1 MYNTAYRL
9 YTVAY
14 CLIVGGADDAIDAEE
29 ADADEAGDEADDD
42 ADDAPRDVFKSWVA
56 TRYAAESHLRKLVQ
70 LFCRDCSRGSFVLG
84 M

>member
-29 ADADEAGDEADDD
+29 ADDDEAGDEADDD
-42 ADDAPRDVFKSWVA
+42 ADDAPRDCSNHGLLEDTPRNEMSGNLFSWSAA
-56 TRYAAESHLRKLVQ
+56 TAPGDNL
-70 LFCRDCSRGSFVLG
+70 C
-84 M
+84 

>member
-29 ADADEAGDEADDD
+29 ADDDEAGDEADDD
-42 ADDAPRDVFKSWVA
+42 ADDAPRNVFKSWVA
-56 TRYAAESHLRKLVQ
+56 TRSDAKPNSRKLVQ
-70 LFCRDCSRGSFVLG
+70 PFCRDCSRGSIALG